1 MTDRFANLDRALCDK
16 LLSFIYPDESNM
28 TYEEVQA
35 ELQRLKINTTASMDK
50 IALALRKAAEKKE
63 AQESL
68 AVAKL
73 KRQKML
79 EKLKNIIPT
88 ISGGREELRQWI
100 TEHFTGSQQAV
111 FCRKLEETSD
121 EDLKSLAE
129 DIIRIEELNNSIDDE
144 K

>member
-1 MTDRFANLDRALCDK
+1 MTDRFSNLDPALCDK

-28 TYEEVQA
+28 TDEEVKA
-35 ELQRLKINTTASMDK
+35 ELQRLKIDTRASMDK
-50 IALALRKAAEKKE
+50 IRSALQGVNERSR

-79 EKLKNIIPT
+79 EMLKNST
-88 ISGGREELRQWI
+88 FMISCGREELKQWI
-100 TEHFTGSQQAV
+100 TEHLSGSKQAV
-111 FCRKLEETSD
+111 FCRRLEETSD

-129 DIIRIEELNNSIDDE
+129 DILRLKDLNDSFDNE